1 LRGQGRVSGGVEFYS
16 GFPPERQVG
25 KRIGVEE
32 EAFTLEDDAAER
44 VYVGEPSGEVDLIEG
59 DPQDELE
66 GRLLVEKKIDLGE
79 PAEYLDSRIP
89 EELLV
94 YAATESK
101 VVAIKYDTMQI
112 VGSVDFRNYLKQ
124 GSLKDAKVSG
134 MSVGEKRVY
143 LTLEGEPYVLGI
155 KKPS

>member
-1 LRGQGRVSGGVEFYS
+1 
-16 GFPPERQVG
+16 
-25 KRIGVEE
+25 
-32 EAFTLEDDAAER
+32 
-44 VYVGEPSGEVDLIEG
+44 
-59 DPQDELE
+59 
-66 GRLLVEKKIDLGE
+66 
-79 PAEYLDSRIP
+79 
-89 EELLV
+89 LLV

-112 VGSVDFRNYLKQ
+112 LGSVDFRNYLKQ